1 MIPDDES
8 SSSQK
13 AAGESSVTS
22 ETVVDITLDD
32 NGEEVIMEKTKD
44 DNGEEEQKEKKLK
57 ALKRKLIPSRKSP
70 RVKLPKLDM
79 QAGVKTALDKKQQT
93 LVESLAKGI
102 VSKIKPQQSQ
112 GLPTDRSKGGQPS
125 SSLSSSQPSVR
136 QRSILQMYA
145 HATLRIPQQSKKPVP
160 VSQGAQQT
168 QKSQQSHR
176 SQGAQQTEKS
186 QQSYRSQGAQ
196 QTQKSQKY
204 KQSLL
209 PGSQRITQTQS
220 QPVIPCRIAQVDPE
234 KGAILSCTYCHYTT
248 LRKESLNDHLK
259 MHTGEKIQC
268 PKCVKSYFSKKSFRN
283 HFNIVHLQKDRC
295 FCTEA
300 GYTWSGK
307 DYGNRRVH
315 LYEAHGIGEA
325 PICEHPDC
333 KDRGHFSNFRTLER
347 HRETFHK
354 GKDLLCP
361 HCDKKYKDLENLRTH
376 IDVHHKGKSAYQCEI
391 CGQFYTSEKTLIAHK
406 KEHD

>member
-1 MIPDDES
+1 MPAKQTLPSGQKEKPVISGEEQTSQKSEVIDVDKLEEDLPRRRITRNLPEKPCICPPSEAKLSGRITHQIVIPDDES

-79 QAGVKTALDKKQQT
+79 QAGVKTGLDKKQQT

-145 HATLRIPQQSKKPVP
+145 RAALRIPQQSKKPVP

-176 SQGAQQTEKS
+176 SQGAQQTQKS
-186 QQSYRSQGAQ
+186 QQSHSAQ
-196 QTQKSQKY
+196 QT
-204 KQSLL
+204 
-209 PGSQRITQTQS
+209 
-220 QPVIPCRIAQVDPE
+220 
-234 KGAILSCTYCHYTT
+234 
-248 LRKESLNDHLK
+248 
-259 MHTGEKIQC
+259 
-268 PKCVKSYFSKKSFRN
+268 
-283 HFNIVHLQKDRC
+283 
-295 FCTEA
+295 
-300 GYTWSGK
+300 
-307 DYGNRRVH
+307 
-315 LYEAHGIGEA
+315 
-325 PICEHPDC
+325 
-333 KDRGHFSNFRTLER
+333 
-347 HRETFHK
+347 
-354 GKDLLCP
+354 
-361 HCDKKYKDLENLRTH
+361 
-376 IDVHHKGKSAYQCEI
+376 
-391 CGQFYTSEKTLIAHK
+391 
-406 KEHD
+406 